1 MIFDVALFPKF
12 DIDDNMPD
20 IFYVLTKE
28 GRKRYLTNIKIR
40 TFIILNNMYIRN
52 YKGKLVFLDETK
64 FSNERDLY
72 IAIWKIK
79 FKKEISKEGNKE
91 DVLDYVTGNKRFV

>member
-1 MIFDVALFPKF
+1 M
-12 DIDDNMPD
+12 
-20 IFYVLTKE
+20 
-28 GRKRYLTNIKIR
+28 YL
-40 TFIILNNMYIRN
+40 RN

-79 FKKEISKEGNKE
+79 FKKEISKEGNKD
-91 DVLDYVTGNKRFV
+91 DVLDYVTGNKKFV

>member
-1 MIFDVALFPKF
+1 M
-12 DIDDNMPD
+12 
-20 IFYVLTKE
+20 
-28 GRKRYLTNIKIR
+28 YL
-40 TFIILNNMYIRN
+40 RN
-52 YKGKLVFLDETK
+52 YKGKLVFIDETK

-72 IAIWKIK
+72 IVIWKIK

>member
-1 MIFDVALFPKF
+1 
-12 DIDDNMPD
+12 
-20 IFYVLTKE
+20 
-28 GRKRYLTNIKIR
+28 
-40 TFIILNNMYIRN
+40 MYIRN

-79 FKKEISKEGNKE
+79 FKKEISKEGNKK
-91 DVLDYVTGNKRFV
+91 DILDYVTGNKRFV